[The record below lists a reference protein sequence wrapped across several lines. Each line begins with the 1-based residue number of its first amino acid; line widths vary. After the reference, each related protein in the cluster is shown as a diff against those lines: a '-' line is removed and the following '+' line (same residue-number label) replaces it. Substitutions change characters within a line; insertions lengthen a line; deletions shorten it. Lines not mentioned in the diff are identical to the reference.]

1 MASEEH
7 EEVTVS
13 VTLSRDLREWLDEQ
27 AAAQDTDRETVLE
40 RLLSAHR
47 EVATDDPDL
56 EFDTVTGE
64 ELAETRE
71 EFRDLLEDVRK
82 RVIQVKR
89 ETDAKTATEDH
100 EALAADVEA
109 AEAEL
114 EDLAADVERLSA
126 SVDAVEADLE
136 SGFDNFEDVL
146 EYLTDRT
153 ETLGERIDT
162 LARAVV
168 DARSELR
175 RLGADSAARAEA
187 DRLKLAASQ
196 HGIDAANCEECGSNV
211 DIGLLT
217 EAECPHC
224 ATGFDGVD
232 PKEGFFGSN
241 TLTTGEPPA
250 LEGTQETKLD
260 SSLDDLVE
268 AESPD
273 PPDGGDEEDEDA

>member
-13 VTLSRDLREWLDEQ
+13 ITLSRDLREWLDEQ
-27 AAAQDTDRETVLE
+27 AAAQDTDRETVLA
-40 RLLSAHR
+40 RVLSAHR
-47 EVATDDPDL
+47 EVATGDPDL
-56 EFDTVTGE
+56 DTVARE
-64 ELAETRE
+64 DLAETRE
-71 EFRDLLEDVRK
+71 EFADLLEDVRK
-82 RVIQVKR
+82 RVVQVKR
-89 ETDAKTATEDH
+89 ETDAKTPTDDH
-100 EALAADVEA
+100 EALAADLER
-109 AEAEL
+109 AEADL
-114 EDLAADVERLSA
+114 DDLADDVERLAA
-126 SVDAVEADLE
+126 SVDAVEADLNA
-136 SGFDNFEDVL
+136 GFENFEDVL

-153 ETLGERIDT
+153 ETLGERVDT

-175 RLGADSAARAEA
+175 RLGADAAARTEA

-196 HGIDAANCEECGSNV
+196 HGIAAANCEACDSHV

-224 ATGFDGVD
+224 ATAFDGVE
-232 PKEGFFGSN
+232 PKDGFFGSH

-250 LEGTQETKLD
+250 LAGTQETKLD

-268 AESPD
+268 SEPAD
-273 PPDGGDEEDEDA
+273 PPEAVDDGGDDA

>member
-13 VTLSRDLREWLDEQ
+13 ITLSRDLREWLDEQ
-27 AAAQDTDRETVLE
+27 AAAQATDRETLLE
-40 RLLSAHR
+40 RLLLAHR
-47 EVATDDPDL
+47 EVATDDPNL
-56 EFDTVTGE
+56 DTVSSE
-64 ELAETRE
+64 QLAETRE
-71 EFRDLLEDVRK
+71 EFRNLLEDVRK
-82 RVIQVKR
+82 RVVQVKR
-89 ETDAKTATEDH
+89 ETDAKTPTDDH
-100 EALAADVEA
+100 EALAADLER
-109 AEAEL
+109 AEADL
-114 EDLAADVERLSA
+114 DDLADDVERLAA

-136 SGFDNFEDVL
+136 SGFENFEEVL

-153 ETLGERIDT
+153 ETLGERVDT

-175 RLGADSAARAEA
+175 RLGADAAARTEA

-196 HGIDAANCEECGSNV
+196 HGIAAANCEACDSHV

-224 ATGFDGVD
+224 ATAFDGVE
-232 PKEGFFGSN
+232 PKDGFFGSH

-250 LEGTQETKLD
+250 LAGTQETKLD

-268 AESPD
+268 SEPTD
-273 PPDGGDEEDEDA
+273 PPEAVDDGGDDA

>member
-13 VTLSRDLREWLDEQ
+13 ITLSRDLREWLDEQ
-27 AAAQDTDRETVLE
+27 AAAQATDRETLLE
-40 RLLSAHR
+40 RLLLAHR
-47 EVATDDPDL
+47 EVATDDPNL
-56 EFDTVTGE
+56 DTVSSE
-64 ELAETRE
+64 QLAETRE
-71 EFRDLLEDVRK
+71 EFRNLLEDVRK
-82 RVIQVKR
+82 RVVQVKR
-89 ETDAKTATEDH
+89 ETDAKTPTDDH
-100 EALAADVEA
+100 EALAADLER
-109 AEAEL
+109 AEADL
-114 EDLAADVERLSA
+114 DDLADDVERLAA

-136 SGFDNFEDVL
+136 SGFENFEEVL

-153 ETLGERIDT
+153 ETLGERVDT

-175 RLGADSAARAEA
+175 RLGADAAARTEA

-196 HGIDAANCEECGSNV
+196 HGIAAANCEACDSHV

-224 ATGFDGVD
+224 ATAFDGVE
-232 PKEGFFGSN
+232 PKDGFFGSH

-250 LEGTQETKLD
+250 LAGTQETKLD
-260 SSLDDLVE
+260 SSLDDL
-268 AESPD
+268 AESEPTD
-273 PPDGGDEEDEDA
+273 PPEAVDDGGDDA

>member
-7 EEVTVS
+7 EE

-27 AAAQDTDRETVLE
+27 AAAQDTDRETVLA
-40 RLLSAHR
+40 RVLSAHR
-47 EVATDDPDL
+47 EVATGDPDL
-56 EFDTVTGE
+56 DTVARE
-64 ELAETRE
+64 DLAETRE
-71 EFRDLLEDVRK
+71 EFTDLLEDVRK

-89 ETDAKTATEDH
+89 ETDAKTPTDDH
-100 EALAADVEA
+100 EALAADLEG

-114 EDLAADVERLSA
+114 DDLADDVERLAA

-136 SGFDNFEDVL
+136 SGFENFEDVL

-153 ETLGERIDT
+153 ETLGERVDT
-162 LARAVV
+162 LAQAVV

-175 RLGADSAARAEA
+175 RLGADAAARAEA

-196 HGIDAANCEECGSNV
+196 HGIAAANCEACDSHV

-224 ATGFDGVD
+224 ATAFDGVE
-232 PKEGFFGSN
+232 PKDGFFGSH

-268 AESPD
+268 SEPTD
-273 PPDGGDEEDEDA
+273 PPEADDDEEDDA

>member
-13 VTLSRDLREWLDEQ
+13 ITLSRDLREWLDEQ
-27 AAAQDTDRETVLE
+27 AAAQDTDRETVLA
-40 RLLSAHR
+40 RVLSAHR
-47 EVATDDPDL
+47 EVATGDPDL
-56 EFDTVTGE
+56 DTVARE
-64 ELAETRE
+64 DLAETHE
-71 EFRDLLEDVRK
+71 EFTDLLEDVRK
-82 RVIQVKR
+82 RVVQVKR
-89 ETDAKTATEDH
+89 ETDAKTPTDDH
-100 EALAADVEA
+100 EALAADLER
-109 AEAEL
+109 AEADL
-114 EDLAADVERLSA
+114 DDLADDVERLAA

-136 SGFDNFEDVL
+136 SGFENFEDVL

-153 ETLGERIDT
+153 ETLGERVDT

-175 RLGADSAARAEA
+175 RLGADAAARTEA

-196 HGIDAANCEECGSNV
+196 HGIAAANCEACDSHV

-224 ATGFDGVD
+224 ATAFDGVE
-232 PKEGFFGSN
+232 PKDGFFGSH

-250 LEGTQETKLD
+250 LAGTQETKLD

-268 AESPD
+268 SEPAD
-273 PPDGGDEEDEDA
+273 PPEAVDDGGDDA

>member
-27 AAAQDTDRETVLE
+27 AAAQDVDRETLLS
-40 RLLSAHR
+40 RLLSAHHQ
-47 EVATDDPDL
+47 VAT
-56 EFDTVTGE
+56 GE
-64 ELAETRE
+64 TPADVAARSDVEETRE
-71 EFRDLLEDVRK
+71 EFQELLEDVRK

-89 ETDAKTATEDH
+89 ETDAKAPAEEH
-100 EALAADVEA
+100 EALADDVAAVEGELADL
-109 AEAEL
+109 AEEL
-114 EDLAADVERLSA
+114 DALAAD
-126 SVDAVEADLE
+126 VDAVEADLAD
-136 SGFDNFEDVL
+136 GFENFEDVL

-153 ETLGERIDT
+153 ETLGDRLDT

-175 RLGADSAARAEA
+175 RLGADAATRAEA

-196 HGIDAANCEECGSNV
+196 HGIRTATCEACDTEV
-211 DIGLLT
+211 DVGMLT
-217 EAECPHC
+217 AAECPHC
-224 ATGFDGVD
+224 ATSLDGVE
-232 PKEGFFGSN
+232 PKDGFFGSHR
-241 TLTTGEPPA
+241 LTTGDPPA

-268 AESPD
+268 EGAAD
-273 PPDGGDEEDEDA
+273 PAPPETTLEDDS

>member
-27 AAAQDTDRETVLE
+27 AAAQGVDRETLLE
-40 RLLSAHR
+40 RLLVAHR

-56 EFDTVTGE
+56 DTVGRE
-64 ELAETRE
+64 DLVETRE
-71 EFRDLLEDVRK
+71 EFQDLLEDVRK

-89 ETDAKTATEDH
+89 ETDAKTPTDDH
-100 EALAADVEA
+100 EALAADVEGVA
-109 AEAEL
+109 AEL
-114 EDLAADVERLSA
+114 DGLAADVERLSE

-136 SGFDNFEDVL
+136 SGFENFEDVL

-153 ETLGERIDT
+153 ETLGDRVDT

-175 RLGADSAARAEA
+175 RLGADAAARTEA

-196 HGIDAANCEECGSNV
+196 HGITSANCEDCDSRV

-224 ATGFDGVD
+224 ATAFDGVE
-232 PKEGFFGSN
+232 PKEGFFGSH

-268 AESPD
+268 SESPD
-273 PPDGGDEEDEDA
+273 SPELDEEGNHA